1 MAEVPPLPA
10 APDDPPGEAGPMPLG
25 MRKQG
30 LADMLEG
37 KLEQGYTIEDRT
49 DTEATL
55 VTRGRRRRRWFG
67 LSRRG
72 EELKQ
77 RISIDEGGGRASRK
91 L

>member
-1 MAEVPPLPA
+1 MAEVPPS
-10 APDDPPGEAGPMPLG
+10 APDDPRSEADPMTLG

-37 KLEQGYTIEDRT
+37 KLEQGYGIEERT

-72 EELKQ
+72 EEFKQ